1 MGLGGLLEFFCNSM
15 TFSAFFYCRIAKN
28 KLNLKIFLKK
38 KKMVSLEGLVF
49 DFGKNCVAHD
59 AVDAVFATLF

>member
-28 KLNLKIFLKK
+28 KLNLKIFFEKK
-38 KKMVSLEGLVF
+38 ENG
-49 DFGKNCVAHD
+49 
-59 AVDAVFATLF
+59 